1 MKLTLFGIF
10 YLLLYLYY
18 IPTYWRIFNKLGRKG
33 WEGIIPFYNH
43 YIFFKEM
50 WESRFFWIDIFSV
63 IFSAIFATAY
73 SFTDFAGYN
82 LGVLLF
88 DTIHLIIQ
96 FMICAKI
103 ARTFGKGTF
112 FGVALC
118 FFPFVCYPILAFGKA
133 MPIKTDSE
141 MYR

>member
-50 WESRFFWIDIFSV
+50 WESRFSGLIF
-63 IFSAIFATAY
+63 F
-73 SFTDFAGYN
+73 
-82 LGVLLF
+82 L
-88 DTIHLIIQ
+88 
-96 FMICAKI
+96 
-103 ARTFGKGTF
+103 
-112 FGVALC
+112 
-118 FFPFVCYPILAFGKA
+118 
-133 MPIKTDSE
+133 
-141 MYR
+141 

>member
-88 DTIHLIIQ
+88 NTIHLIIQ
-96 FMICAKI
+96 FMICARI
-103 ARTFGKGTF
+103 ARTLEKELFLVLHYVSFRLYAIRSLHLEKQ
-112 FGVALC
+112 C
-118 FFPFVCYPILAFGKA
+118 Q
-133 MPIKTDSE
+133 
-141 MYR
+141 

>member
-73 SFTDFAGYN
+73 SFTDFDLCKDCKNFWKRNFFWCCIMFLSVCMLSDPCIWKSNAN
-82 LGVLLF
+82 KNRLGDVSLRKNYL
-88 DTIHLIIQ
+88 TEG
-96 FMICAKI
+96 
-103 ARTFGKGTF
+103 RT
-112 FGVALC
+112 V
-118 FFPFVCYPILAFGKA
+118 
-133 MPIKTDSE
+133 
-141 MYR
+141 